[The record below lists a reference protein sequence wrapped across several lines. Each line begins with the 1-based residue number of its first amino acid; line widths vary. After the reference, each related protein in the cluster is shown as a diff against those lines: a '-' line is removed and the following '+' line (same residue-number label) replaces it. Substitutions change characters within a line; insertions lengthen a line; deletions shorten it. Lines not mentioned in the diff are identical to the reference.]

1 MPNQGTGNLFRR
13 KDNKYLIYLPK
24 AVCEDSM
31 FPFKTMLKPS
41 PRAADALSLPV
52 TVSFSLTQNA
62 PIALIVT
69 PLTKPS

>member
-1 MPNQGTGNLFRR
+1 MPNQGTGRLFRR

-24 AVCEDSM
+24 DLCEDSM
-31 FPFKTMLKPS
+31 FPFKTMLKKS
-41 PRAADALSLPV
+41 PRAAHTLSLPV
-52 TVSFSLTQNA
+52 TISFSLAQNA